1 MMVAPL
7 LLSVAV
13 AVTPAGEPP
22 LQMPASFTKLLNAEG
37 EHGEPV
43 IGAEALAYFEQLPSN
58 AKQMFAA
65 AAETELLGSPE
76 QLRDLLS
83 LRLRPDQLE
92 ILLQDNCA
100 LCHSNPEQNDEFLFS
115 LAPTTHGEP
124 AHLNL
129 RQVVSDVHFRRG
141 LSCAG
146 CHGGQPTDTQMTD
159 PIYERWPP
167 QDERHVDRRW
177 IPEFCARCHGDT
189 AFMRRFDPALPTD
202 QLAKY
207 RESRHGHV
215 LLEDGDSR
223 AAQCVSC
230 HGIHGI
236 RSAKSP
242 LSPVHPQRVPDTCG
256 ACHADAEVMAGFTLP
271 DGQPMPTN
279 QLEEYRVSVHG
290 RALLERGDIGAPA
303 CNDCHG
309 NHSALPPEVASVA
322 QICRTC
328 HSANGALFDGSKH
341 KQAFERNGWPECGRC
356 HGDHAIAKTND
367 GMVGGTDGTMCYA
380 CHRDH
385 ASGNAQCNSTADHF
399 HAALTG
405 LAAETD
411 RYAALAH
418 ALAEKGLDPEPLGA
432 TLIELEDGLRQ
443 LRSAIHAFD
452 RSEFDRVAA
461 PVWAAVDNA
470 ASQVEAAREEYRF
483 RTRGLLLAI
492 VALVVLCVVLYAK
505 IRQLER
511 R

>member
-1 MMVAPL
+1 
-7 LLSVAV
+7 
-13 AVTPAGEPP
+13 
-22 LQMPASFTKLLNAEG
+22 
-37 EHGEPV
+37 
-43 IGAEALAYFEQLPSN
+43 
-58 AKQMFAA
+58 MFAD
-65 AAETELLGSPE
+65 AAETEQLGSAE
-76 QLRDLLS
+76 QLRDILS

-92 ILLQDNCA
+92 ILLQDNCI
-100 LCHSNPEQNDEFLFS
+100 LCHSNPKQNEEFLFS
-115 LAPTTHGEP
+115 LAPAARGAP

-129 RQVVSDVHFRRG
+129 RQLVSDVHFRRG

-146 CHGGQPTDTQMTD
+146 CHGGQPTDAEMSD

-167 QDERHVDRRW
+167 QDERHTDRRW
-177 IPEFCARCHGDT
+177 IPEFCARCHGDP
-189 AFMRRFDPALPTD
+189 AFMRRFNPALPTD

-230 HGIHGI
+230 HGVHGI
-236 RSAKSP
+236 RGAKSP
-242 LSPVHPQRVPDTCG
+242 LSPVHPQRIPDTCG

-271 DGQPMPTN
+271 DGQPLPTN
-279 QLEEYRVSVHG
+279 QLEEFRTSVHG
-290 RALLERGDIGAPA
+290 KALLQRGDTGAPA

-309 NHSALPPEVASVA
+309 NHAAIPPDVASVA

-328 HSANGALFDGSKH
+328 HSANGTLFDGSKH
-341 KQAFERNGWPECGRC
+341 KQAFERHRWPECGQC
-356 HGDHAIAKTND
+356 HGKHAIAKTD
-367 GMVGGTDGTMCYA
+367 DSMVGATEGTMCYA

-385 ASGNAQCNSTADHF
+385 AGDNAECNATADHF
-399 HAALTG
+399 HASLTS

-418 ALAEKGLDPEPLGA
+418 TLAKKGLDTEPLGA
-432 TLIELEDGLRQ
+432 TLIELQDGVRQ

-452 RSEFDRVAA
+452 RSEFDRIAA
-461 PVWAAVDNA
+461 PVQAAAEGA
-470 ASQVEAAREEYRF
+470 ARQVEAADEEHRF
-483 RTRGLLLAI
+483 RRRGLLFAI
-492 VALVVLCVVLYAK
+492 GSMVFLGIVLYAK